1 MLLLRFF
8 LSAMIFLLLNFQRA
22 DAFVFLGPA
31 KPRLM
36 PDDGQTQV
44 FHLTP
49 VAPSFIDKD
58 TFEDGFYSEQS
69 DSEIFALL
77 VERSMRVWNEIPDL
91 GIQLGIADEYEGKI
105 DPEDNLFS
113 IGVGKISTVASGL
126 AFPVSD
132 KKDPSTLRDC
142 DVQVSTDID
151 SIPSFIFVMIHELGH
166 CLGLGHNHSDP
177 LAIMGYWQPRKEV
190 ALGFDDIAGA
200 LSLYPP
206 KIGEQTNSF
215 APCGSLVH
223 TQFKRGNEWPKTN
236 HPQYFLKEEMNR
248 GVLIMLFTAPA
259 LLWLACLLRP
269 LSSRRL
275 RPKSGR

>member
-1 MLLLRFF
+1 MLLLRVC
-8 LSAMIFLLLNFQRA
+8 LAALIFLLLGFQQA

-31 KPRLM
+31 KPRLK
-36 PDDGQTQV
+36 PADGHTQV

-49 VAPSFIDKD
+49 VAPSFIDKE
-58 TFEDGFYSEQS
+58 TFEDGFYSERS
-69 DSEIFALL
+69 DGEIFALL
-77 VERSMRVWNEIPDL
+77 VERSMLAWNEIPEL
-91 GIQLGIADEYEGKI
+91 GIQLGIAEVNEGKI

-126 AFPVSD
+126 AFPVTD
-132 KKDPSTLRDC
+132 EKDPSTLRDC
-142 DVQVSTDID
+142 DIQVGTDID

-190 ALGFDDIAGA
+190 ALGFDDIAGV

-206 KIGEQTNSF
+206 KVGEQTNSF

-223 TQFKRGNEWPKTN
+223 IRFRQKYERPNKN
-236 HPQYFLKEEMNR
+236 HPQYFRKEEMNW
-248 GVLIMLFTAPA
+248 GGLLMLFAGPA
-259 LLWLACLLRP
+259 LFWLASLLRP
-269 LSSRRL
+269 LSSRHL
-275 RPKSGR
+275 RPKSDQ